1 LTITLEFALGG
12 EKRKDERETGG
23 SHLPTSTKND
33 DHLPQTLT
41 PAPPS
46 LLIFFSSLTS
56 TLERKEKQYRESSRS
71 RIIEKRRFHSQKK
84 ARSQMDCIE
93 KAFEAKQSFA
103 LSFLLS
109 LSLFSSSSFSGARED
124 RGERTTEDLEL
135 ETSLEE
141 EEEGE
146 RRAASARKTGAPRQL
161 SSRRSTSIEVEG
173 RMMTTT
179 TLFARQVSPARQN
192 RKSNAS
198 RWSY

>member
-1 LTITLEFALGG
+1 
-12 EKRKDERETGG
+12 
-23 SHLPTSTKND
+23 
-33 DHLPQTLT
+33 
-41 PAPPS
+41 
-46 LLIFFSSLTS
+46 
-56 TLERKEKQYRESSRS
+56 
-71 RIIEKRRFHSQKK
+71 
-84 ARSQMDCIE
+84 MDCIE

-141 EEEGE
+141 EEEEGE

-179 TLFARQVSPARQN
+179 TLFDRQVSPARQN
-192 RKSNAS
+192 RK
-198 RWSY
+198 